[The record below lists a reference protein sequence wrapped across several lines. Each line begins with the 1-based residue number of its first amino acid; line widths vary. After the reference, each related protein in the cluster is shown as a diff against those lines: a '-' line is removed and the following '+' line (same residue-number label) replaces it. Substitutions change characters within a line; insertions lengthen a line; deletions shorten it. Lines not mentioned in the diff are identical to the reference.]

1 MEDRYVMLVD
11 ENGEP
16 YLAHAGFLQRARTAA
31 GNAVNSVRSAVA
43 GRGGTRQNHKYLMK
57 IGSPDNP
64 RYLYTQEEVRAY
76 LRGGRNALN
85 NMANKA
91 GQTAK
96 NAVNTVKRTAGSA
109 KDITR
114 NAGRMINETV
124 DNVKE
129 STGIPAKNRMKESNE
144 ALNKANAQ
152 WEKDYKTALAAQES
166 RSNLQWEKDKN
177 GEWQRRKLTPE
188 QQRNLNAA
196 KAAEKRASDK
206 LHESTEKVHEATE
219 ADVKNIKAYKES
231 PLYDIDKKKEEL
243 SKKASEVK
251 DNLKSKYD
259 NMREE
264 FRKRNEERK
273 AETEPKSEEQD
284 WKDNRPA
291 GRTRNVTR
299 KADPIEAKKKAKY
312 GEYNENDPDFSDA
325 NYEKAKSIGDSDF
338 SHFKRPDGTSVIL
351 EEDMK
356 WVLPKGV
363 DANNPK
369 IRKAIQRFADQV
381 ESARTLGK
389 ENYTGDEWLEGVN
402 KAIDEAVEEIQKDNK
417 RSSGR

>member
-96 NAVNTVKRTAGSA
+96 NAVNTVKKTTGKAVDAVKDKAGVDERQRAEEAWSKVPKQLSSKDEKGMQAFREANKAQDEYRKTPLGRAEYLTERAQEIATGADGTA
-109 KDITR
+109 KDI
-114 NAGRMINETV
+114 V
-124 DNVKE
+124 
-129 STGIPAKNRMKESNE
+129 
-144 ALNKANAQ
+144 NKA
-152 WEKDYKTALAAQES
+152 
-166 RSNLQWEKDKN
+166 
-177 GEWQRRKLTPE
+177 
-188 QQRNLNAA
+188 
-196 KAAEKRASDK
+196 AS
-206 LHESTEKVHEATE
+206 S
-219 ADVKNIKAYKES
+219 
-231 PLYDIDKKKEEL
+231 
-243 SKKASEVK
+243 
-251 DNLKSKYD
+251 LKSAGER
-259 NMREE
+259 MREE

-273 AETEPKSEEQD
+273 AKKEEEASETEPKSEEQN

-291 GRTRNVTR
+291 GRTRNVTG

-369 IRKAIQRFADQV
+369 IRKAIQQFANQV
-381 ESARTLGK
+381 ESARSLGK
-389 ENYTGDEWLEGVN
+389 ENYTSDEWLEGVN